1 MQLAEH
7 KDRRNDLKH
16 KGSIIRLKTKG
27 PGKKAF
33 QEPVMGRLLL
43 KKWMTIGNVIVPTEL
58 LYIGKLSHRHNLMC

>member
-33 QEPVMGRLLL
+33 QEPVMG
-43 KKWMTIGNVIVPTEL
+43 KVTIKEMDD
-58 LYIGKLSHRHNLMC
+58 YQECHCAY